1 VAVKVCTCN
10 GGWVKSDRLTISIL
24 TYEHVSVLT
33 IETNLELL
41 KNCSQVVSCFGELAK
56 NVALVCAP
64 EEATLWETRMS
75 ITISANSDVVVIF
88 KSCNG

>member
-1 VAVKVCTCN
+1 MLIDDNVGVL
-10 GGWVKSDRLTISIL
+10 SL
-24 TYEHVSVLT
+24 EHALDLLEDGLCLVTGLGQFTEGVVL
-33 IETNLELL
+33 
-41 KNCSQVVSCFGELAK
+41 VG
-56 NVALVCAP
+56 AP